1 MNIIQERSGA
11 TIESELA
18 RRLVKS
24 WPRRTWSIMV
34 KPAVGGQVKNVTL
47 LLVTRCAVHN
57 MAAACVPSSFE
68 PVKAANFLWKRLSDG
83 LGAMLRN
90 YPI

>member
-1 MNIIQERSGA
+1 MNNVQERSGA

-24 WPRRTWSIMV
+24 WPRRSWSILA
-34 KPAVGGQVKNVTL
+34 KPAAGGMVVNVTL
-47 LLVTRCAVHN
+47 LLVTSQAVHN
-57 MAAACVPSSFE
+57 VAGACAPSALGPVEAASH
-68 PVKAANFLWKRLSDG
+68 LWKRLSDG
-83 LGAMLRN
+83 LGTMLRN